1 MAKVEFTDK
10 NNNKV
15 KVETNNNDTYYLGYL
30 DDMNYQINQR
40 KNNAYIKTCS
50 KLFDKYYDGTIK
62 SIWNDI
68 SREMYKKGFNGFL
81 WVRKDDT
88 SEVRQRLGSK
98 IKEIRKH
105 EGLTA
110 KEFARKVNIDAGN
123 LSRIEKGQIS
133 VGIDTL
139 NRIAGALNMRIDF
152 VPRKETPTPKE
163 EKKEEYNPQ
172 STISIGKNSDT
183 VEELERLCNQKA
195 KELATNI
202 DISNQKEVSV
212 PFWTD
217 DFPSELICV
226 CNISLDK
233 KGNPK
238 YDLDYSQSTM

>member
-10 NNNKV
+10 SNNRV
-15 KVETNNNDTYYLGYL
+15 KVETDNKDTYYIGYS
-30 DDMNYQINQR
+30 DDMNYRINQQH
-40 KNNAYIKTCS
+40 NNAYIKTCS
-50 KLFDKYYDGTIK
+50 ALFDRYYDGTIK

-88 SEVRQRLGSK
+88 SEVRQRLGNR

-110 KEFARKVNIDAGN
+110 REFAKKVNIDAGN

-152 VPRKETPTPKE
+152 VPRKETPATKE
-163 EKKEEYNPQ
+163 GKKEEYNPQ
-172 STISIGKNSDT
+172 STISIGKNNDNE
-183 VEELERLCNQKA
+183 EELERLCSQKA
-195 KELATNI
+195 KELTANI
-202 DISNQKEVSV
+202 DMSAQKEVSI

-217 DFPSELICV
+217 DIPSELICV
-226 CNISLDK
+226 CNICLDK

-238 YDLDYSQSTM
+238 YDLDYSQSTL